1 MQWELITNIILAIS
15 ILTLAI
21 FVCLGIYQW
30 VTRKSLKKVDPE
42 LLWMP
47 LPLALM
53 ALTYL
58 IFEYI
63 FVLNTRPN
71 GSGEPSFPS
80 THVMVVTTIFF
91 LVTMILPKYVKNKTA
106 RVILEVL
113 MVIMIGLNATG
124 RVLANMHWPVDVIGG
139 IAFAFIFTEIY
150 YMSYKKHKKIRRQ
163 NGKHIHKDNQR

>member
-150 YMSYKKHKKIRRQ
+150 YMSYKKHKKIRRK